1 MEERQM
7 FLEYFRLELPI
18 SIQTITEFFYSQQA
32 GEHIWLKISGVMAEN
47 DIPTLLETKRNSTI
61 KIFVSQNEK
70 EKLFFSGV
78 LYSIALE
85 GKEKGKVILKAVSYS
100 FLLDI
105 KRKQRSFQRN
115 SMYYSDLL
123 KEILLPYHGD
133 FMILDKKGEKRTVKV
148 PVVQYEETDWQ
159 LINRLAS
166 CYGSLVFPAA
176 IGEHPQV
183 YLGISE
189 NGRKI
194 EEEGVWQLIEA
205 LRKQKNWI
213 K

>member
-1 MEERQM
+1 M

-85 GKEKGKVILKAVSYS
+85 GKEEGIGRVGAL
-100 FLLDI
+100 
-105 KRKQRSFQRN
+105 
-115 SMYYSDLL
+115 M
-123 KEILLPYHGD
+123 G
-133 FMILDKKGEKRTVKV
+133 T
-148 PVVQYEETDWQ
+148 
-159 LINRLAS
+159 AS
-166 CYGSLVFPAA
+166 P
-176 IGEHPQV
+176 
-183 YLGISE
+183 
-189 NGRKI
+189 
-194 EEEGVWQLIEA
+194 
-205 LRKQKNWI
+205 
-213 K
+213 